1 MCFEAEVETRWRK
14 PGLSWGEWQHLSEA
28 EGEAS
33 SVTQVYMN
41 AYMTPQKIPAFP
53 WKPTTWNG
61 EGGIRT
67 HGTVTRTTVF
77 EFYDSH
83 ADLSHPVPKR
93 VVWFAIP
100 SRRSWLVMPSAVLC
114 RAVGLQFG
122 LQTPHRLMSVY
133 PVNST

>member
-1 MCFEAEVETRWRK
+1 M
-14 PGLSWGEWQHLSEA
+14 
-28 EGEAS
+28 
-33 SVTQVYMN
+33 TQVYMN
-41 AYMTPQKIPAFP
+41 VYMTPQKIPAFP

-100 SRRSWLVMPSAVLC
+100 KPMILACDAQC
-114 RAVGLQFG
+114 RAVPCSWFAIWFANSSPTNVRLPGQLD
-122 LQTPHRLMSVY
+122 LTPG
-133 PVNST
+133 

>member
-77 EFYDSH
+77 ET
-83 ADLSHPVPKR
+83 ALSEAR
-93 VVWFAIP
+93 VEGAHRGGP
-100 SRRSWLVMPSAVLC
+100 PLPP
-114 RAVGLQFG
+114 RA
-122 LQTPHRLMSVY
+122 
-133 PVNST
+133 